1 MRCLGSQRGG
11 FLHLTSYCGD
21 FIIAT
26 HVRARHEY
34 LDAPSLISPLKRTH
48 CTSRQSSCNSYLELH
63 AEADRSQSRVV
74 LPARAP
80 RQRPMSGIYN
90 TSYQKSSSP
99 PPPRSRRLS
108 DQQIPMSRVRRAAD
122 EAEQNAPRD
131 ISYQGSVVGR
141 PSLKLDS
148 ARASSR
154 VSTLKPSPITPRTQ
168 SVLDNSAERN
178 SIFARRPST
187 KPNDG
192 HSRSSSVRQPTG
204 LSKSFNASPSVS
216 KGGETS
222 HAPGG
227 HHEASE
233 SSNSTAAPSTVWDE
247 LDELKSR
254 IHRLELTGKMPKT
267 SGAAISRTSDERPP
281 TAGTGAT
288 TISGS
293 PKRAQTE
300 VVSTTSSHREA
311 QPILKSALSKTK
323 AFVNAD
329 VYDAIE
335 AAASDALSL
344 SQMMGPPGQA
354 GPISSGASTIGSGAP
369 NTVTDRQL
377 RKKAES
383 ICRSLTELC
392 LALTDQGA
400 TQGPT
405 QLRSASSSRPQTGGT
420 NRPKDDE
427 APSSPPTMRIFTG
440 RQSTGADEPLPSI
453 EPFHSPRTTRLD
465 KRATFNF
472 TGMHAPSSMPSPR
485 YASSIVGGG
494 GGGGGDDTLTGRKS
508 SLVIARARRGMTE
521 EPEDH
526 GRKTALL
533 RTRRANTEEP
543 EEEESSYNRRSSLI
557 LAPRRVTTI
566 SRVSNIDEE
575 PQPGSRAPS
584 RAVNELN
591 NGLRIAVPPR
601 DSIAR
606 RPQALEPASASA
618 VQSSR
623 RLLTSNLPAPGP
635 YSSRLSTPTTPGAR
649 RFLQVSRQAQDRE
662 DTTSITGRLNEDRG
676 QRYSIGAPPS
686 NLNQRGSSL
695 HRKRHSGI
703 PNISGTASNVGSYR

>member
-1 MRCLGSQRGG
+1 MLGLLERGIPARYELLWRLYNCDPCLGT
-11 FLHLTSYCGD
+11 L
-21 FIIAT
+21 
-26 HVRARHEY
+26 HEY
-34 LDAPSLISPLKRTH
+34 LAAQPPVSPLKNSR
-48 CTSRQSSCNSYLELH
+48 CTRRQLSCSPYLALH

-74 LPARAP
+74 LPARAS

-90 TSYQKSSSP
+90 TSYQRSSS

-122 EAEQNAPRD
+122 EADQNNTRD
-131 ISYQGSVVGR
+131 MSYQGSVVGR

-168 SVLDNSAERN
+168 SVLDNSADRT

-187 KPNDG
+187 KTNDG

-204 LSKSFNASPSVS
+204 LSKSFNSSPLVA
-216 KGGETS
+216 KAGDT
-222 HAPGG
+222 HPAPGG

-323 AFVNAD
+323 AFVNSD

-335 AAASDALSL
+335 AAANDALSL

-354 GPISSGASTIGSGAP
+354 GPISSGASTIGAGGP

-392 LALTDQGA
+392 LALTDQGT
-400 TQGPT
+400 TQR
-405 QLRSASSSRPQTGGT
+405 RSASSSRPQTGVA
-420 NRPKDDE
+420 NRPRDDE
-427 APSSPPTMRIFTG
+427 PPSSPPTMRIFTG
-440 RQSTGADEPLPSI
+440 RQSAGADEPLPSI
-453 EPFHSPRTTRLD
+453 EPFNSPRATRLD

-485 YASSIVGGG
+485 YASSV
-494 GGGGGDDTLTGRKS
+494 GGGGGDDTVTGRKS
-508 SLVIARARRGMTE
+508 SLVIARARRGLTE
-521 EPEDH
+521 ELEDH

-543 EEEESSYNRRSSLI
+543 EEEESSHNRRSSLI

-584 RAVNELN
+584 RAVTELN
-591 NGLRIAVPPR
+591 NGLRIAVPSR

-618 VQSSR
+618 VQGPR
-623 RLLTSNLPAPGP
+623 RLLTSNLPASGP

-662 DTTSITGRLNEDRG
+662 DTTNITGRLNEDRG

-686 NLNQRGSSL
+686 NLTPRGPSL

>member
-1 MRCLGSQRGG
+1 M
-11 FLHLTSYCGD
+11 
-21 FIIAT
+21 
-26 HVRARHEY
+26 
-34 LDAPSLISPLKRTH
+34 
-48 CTSRQSSCNSYLELH
+48 
-63 AEADRSQSRVV
+63 EADQSQSRVV
-74 LPARAP
+74 RTNRAA
-80 RQRPMSGIYN
+80 RQRPVSGIYN
-90 TSYQKSSSP
+90 KSSFQNPPSP
-99 PPPRSRRLS
+99 PPVSRRLS
-108 DQQIPMSRVRRAAD
+108 DQQVPTSRARRPAD
-122 EAEQNAPRD
+122 EAEQNATRD
-131 ISYQGSVVGR
+131 NTYQGSVVGR

-154 VSTLKPSPITPRTQ
+154 ISTLKPSPITPRTQ
-168 SVLDNSAERN
+168 SVLDNSSERS
-178 SIFARRPST
+178 SIFARRPTT
-187 KPNDG
+187 KAGDG

-204 LSKSFNASPSVS
+204 LSKSFNSSPLVP
-216 KGGETS
+216 KNGDS
-222 HAPGG
+222 HPTPGG

-267 SGAAISRTSDERPP
+267 SGAAVSRTSDERPP

-300 VVSTTSSHREA
+300 VVSTVSSQRASQRES
-311 QPILKSALSKTK
+311 QPILRSALAKTK
-323 AFVNAD
+323 SYVTSD

-344 SQMMGPPGQA
+344 SKMMGPPGQA
-354 GPISSGASTIGSGAP
+354 GPISSGASTIGVGGP

-392 LALTDQGA
+392 LALTDQG
-400 TQGPT
+400 TQ
-405 QLRSASSSRPQTGGT
+405 QRSTASSRPQTRGT
-420 NRPKDDE
+420 SRPRDE
-427 APSSPPTMRIFTG
+427 EIPSSPPTMKVFTG
-440 RQSTGADEPLPSI
+440 RQSTGADDPLPSI
-453 EPFHSPRTTRLD
+453 EPYTSPRATRLD

-472 TGMHAPSSMPSPR
+472 TGMNAPANIPSPR
-485 YASSIVGGG
+485 YASSVV
-494 GGGGGDDTLTGRKS
+494 GGDDTVTGRKS
-508 SLVIARARRGMTE
+508 SLVVARARRGLTE
-521 EPEDH
+521 EPDDQ

-543 EEEESSYNRRSSLI
+543 DEEESSHNRRSSLI

-584 RAVNELN
+584 RAYNELHS
-591 NGLRIAVPPR
+591 GLRIAVPPR

-606 RPQALEPASASA
+606 RPQAQEPASASSI
-618 VQSSR
+618 QGSR
-623 RLLTSNLPAPGP
+623 RLITSGLPAPGP
-635 YSSRLSTPTTPGAR
+635 YSSRLTTPTTPSSR
-649 RFLQVSRQAQDRE
+649 RFLQVSRQPQDRE
-662 DTTSITGRLNEDRG
+662 DTGNITGRLNEDRA
-676 QRYSIGAPPS
+676 QRYSIGGQPS
-686 NLNQRGSSL
+686 VSVARGPSL

-703 PNISGTASNVGSYR
+703 PNISGTASNVGGYR